1 MRCVSSLE
9 EVDMSIVRKK
19 IEIIILGLS
28 LGCLLLIPVRPG
40 WAKPAKASPP
50 KSTAGKKAET
60 RQARKDFVVS
70 GEDKLKVR
78 SDKLLRLLFVDVDKP
93 IQKLMMESSELSQR
107 ILPEK
112 EIALSEKAGMI
123 SESRMTFSPW
133 LTLITKQPVLVIKA
147 KKRELGIKS
156 WKFVITDET
165 GNILYIK
172 KGGSRLPGHFIW
184 DGRCRDGSLV
194 GVGESFYYS
203 VTMVD
208 KADNPLFTSSKPKK
222 LNSLAYYEKNNLHID
237 ILSSV
242 LFDKKMRSDLSNVG
256 VSLMNESCDYIIK
269 DIGRMTYITVHAM
282 NPKLGQGQGETA
294 RKFIIDKL
302 AIPKEDIQIKVVPAR
317 DDLMAHIN
325 IWCKR

>member
-1 MRCVSSLE
+1 
-9 EVDMSIVRKK
+9 MSIVQKK
-19 IEIIILGLS
+19 LEIIVLCLS
-28 LGCLLLIPVRPG
+28 LGCLLLISVRPG
-40 WAKPAKASPP
+40 WARPVKSSQPKPV
-50 KSTAGKKAET
+50 AGKET
-60 RQARKDFVVS
+60 EAGQARKDFVVS

-93 IQKLMMESSELSQR
+93 IQKLMVESSELSQK

-112 EIALSEKAGMI
+112 EIALSEKAAMI
-123 SESRMTFSPW
+123 SKSRMTFSPW
-133 LTLITKQPVLVIKA
+133 LTLITKQPVLVIKT
-147 KKRELGIKS
+147 KKREVGIKS

-194 GVGESFYYS
+194 GVGESFHYS

-208 KADNPLFTSSKPKK
+208 KADNPMFTSSKPKK
-222 LNSLAYYEKNNLHID
+222 LSSLAYYKKNNLQID

-242 LFDKKMRSDLSNVG
+242 LFDKKIRSNLSAIG

-269 DIGRMTYITVHAM
+269 DIGRMTVITVSAV
-282 NPKLGQGQGETA
+282 NPKLGQGQGETV
-294 RKFIIDKL
+294 RDFIVDKL
-302 AIPKEDIQIKVVPAR
+302 AIPKEDIKIKVVPSQ
-317 DDLMAHIN
+317 DEIIAHIN